1 MLPNLVRPLEVVAH
15 GREGLTGVITT
26 LHCAAIHG
34 AFIVNLRVLLQI
46 RLVLK
51 SSTDAECLVIIL
63 AI

>member
-1 MLPNLVRPLEVVAH
+1 MLLNLVRSLEVVAH

-34 AFIVNLRVLLQI
+34 AFIVNLSVLLEI

-51 SSTDAECLVIIL
+51 STTDADGNG
-63 AI
+63 